1 MSVLARFSANSGRS
15 DAIATKG
22 GRIFMATDQYSGI
35 QGEVTTAIR
44 GHWKFFLAEGI
55 ILIILGLAAIL
66 VPLIASLTFTIFIGW
81 LLFISGV
88 VGLISTFRMHPAPGF
103 WWSLISAVLAIVVGG
118 LLVWHPLAG
127 VLSLTLALIIFFI
140 IEGIASI
147 MFALEYRRDLPA
159 RWGWM
164 VASGVVDLI
173 LAAIILF
180 GLPGSA
186 LWALG
191 LLLGI
196 NMVFGGTTLI
206 VMALDAR
213 QLLPP
218 T

>member
-1 MSVLARFSANSGRS
+1 
-15 DAIATKG
+15 
-22 GRIFMATDQYSGI
+22 
-35 QGEVTTAIR
+35 
-44 GHWKFFLAEGI
+44 
-55 ILIILGLAAIL
+55 
-66 VPLIASLTFTIFIGW
+66 
-81 LLFISGV
+81 
-88 VGLISTFRMHPAPGF
+88 
-103 WWSLISAVLAIVVGG
+103 G
-118 LLVWHPLAG
+118 LLIWHPVAG
-127 VLSLTLALIIFFI
+127 VFSLTLALIIFFI

-147 MFALEYRRDLPA
+147 MFALEYRRNLPA

-164 VASGVVDLI
+164 VVSGIVDLI
-173 LAAIILF
+173 LAAIILL

-196 NMVFGGTTLI
+196 NMVFGGVTLI

>member
-1 MSVLARFSANSGRS
+1 
-15 DAIATKG
+15 
-22 GRIFMATDQYSGI
+22 MAMNQEIEGFRH
-35 QGEVTTAIR
+35 EVTAAIR

-66 VPLIASLTFTIFIGW
+66 VPLIATLTFTIFIGW
-81 LLFISGV
+81 LLIISGL
-88 VGLISTFRMHPAPGF
+88 VGLYSTFRMHPAPGF
-103 WWSLISAVLAIVVGG
+103 WWSLVSAILALVIGI
-118 LLVWHPLAG
+118 LLILRPITG
-127 VLSLTLALIIFFI
+127 MFSLTLLLITFFL

-147 MFALEYRRDLPA
+147 MFAIEYRNDLPA

-164 VASGVVDLI
+164 VASGIVDLI
-173 LAAIILF
+173 LAAIILV

-186 LWALG
+186 AWAIG

-196 NMVFGGTTLI
+196 NMVFGGATLI
-206 VMALDAR
+206 VMALEAR

>member
-1 MSVLARFSANSGRS
+1 M
-15 DAIATKG
+15 AIN
-22 GRIFMATDQYSGI
+22 QYSEL

-66 VPLIASLTFTIFIGW
+66 EPLVATLTLSIFIGW
-81 LLFISGV
+81 LLIISGI
-88 VGLISTFRMHPAPGF
+88 VGLFSTLRMHPAPGF
-103 WWSLISAVLAIVVGG
+103 WWSLISAILAIVVGV
-118 LLVWHPLAG
+118 LLIWHPLAG
-127 VLSLTLALIIFFI
+127 VLSLTLALIIFFV

-147 MFALEYRRDLPA
+147 LFALEYRRDLPA

-173 LAAIILF
+173 LAAIILL

-206 VMALDAR
+206 AMALDAR

>member
-1 MSVLARFSANSGRS
+1 MVIN
-15 DAIATKG
+15 
-22 GRIFMATDQYSGI
+22 QYSEL

-66 VPLIASLTFTIFIGW
+66 EPLVATLTLSIFIGW
-81 LLFISGV
+81 LLIISGI
-88 VGLISTFRMHPAPGF
+88 VGLFSTLRMHPAPGF
-103 WWSLISAVLAIVVGG
+103 WWSLISAILAIVVGV
-118 LLVWHPLAG
+118 LLIWHPLAG
-127 VLSLTLALIIFFI
+127 ILSLTLALIIFFV

-147 MFALEYRRDLPA
+147 LFALDYRRDLPA

-173 LAAIILF
+173 LAAIILL

>member
-1 MSVLARFSANSGRS
+1 
-15 DAIATKG
+15 
-22 GRIFMATDQYSGI
+22 MAMNQYNVEGFEH
-35 QGEVTTAIR
+35 QVTAAVR
-44 GHWKFFLAEGI
+44 GHWGFFLAEGI
-55 ILIILGLAAIL
+55 ILILLGLAAVVEPL
-66 VPLIASLTFTIFIGW
+66 VATFALSIFIGW
-81 LLFISGV
+81 LLIISGI
-88 VGLISTFRMHPAPGF
+88 VGLFSTFKMRPAPGF
-103 WWSLISAVLAIVVGG
+103 WWSLISAILAIVVGG
-118 LLVWHPLAG
+118 LLIWHPIAG
-127 VLSLTLALIIFFI
+127 VFSLTLALIIFFI

-147 MFALEYRRDLPA
+147 MFALEYRRNLPA

-164 VASGVVDLI
+164 VVSGIVDLI
-173 LAAIILF
+173 LAAIILL

-196 NMVFGGTTLI
+196 NMVFGGATLV

>member
-1 MSVLARFSANSGRS
+1 MVLH
-15 DAIATKG
+15 
-22 GRIFMATDQYSGI
+22 QYSEL

-66 VPLIASLTFTIFIGW
+66 EPLVATLTLSIFIGW
-81 LLFISGV
+81 LLIISGI
-88 VGLISTFRMHPAPGF
+88 VGLFSTLRMHPAPGF
-103 WWSLISAVLAIVVGG
+103 WWSLISAILAIVVGV
-118 LLVWHPLAG
+118 LLIWHPLAG
-127 VLSLTLALIIFFI
+127 ILSLTLALIIFFV

-147 MFALEYRRDLPA
+147 LFALDYRRDLPA

-173 LAAIILF
+173 LAAIILL

>member
-1 MSVLARFSANSGRS
+1 MTVN
-15 DAIATKG
+15 
-22 GRIFMATDQYSGI
+22 QYSAF
-35 QGEVTTAIR
+35 QGEVTAAIR

-66 VPLIASLTFTIFIGW
+66 EPLVASLTLSIFIGW
-81 LLFISGV
+81 LLIISGI
-88 VGLISTFRMHPAPGF
+88 VGLFSTLRMHPAPGF
-103 WWSLISAVLAIVVGG
+103 WWSLISAILALVLGV
-118 LLVWHPLAG
+118 LLIWHPLAA
-127 VLSLTLALIIFFI
+127 VLSLTLALIIFFV

-147 MFALEYRRDLPA
+147 LFALEYRRDLPA

-173 LAAIILF
+173 LAAIILL

-206 VMALDAR
+206 VLALDAR
-213 QLLPP
+213 ELLPP